1 MQVAKQLILDNL
13 TALYPKEEIE
23 SITRLIFENVLGLSP
38 LQIHLKRQETISSAN
53 LAQIKEIIRRLVQ
66 FEPIQYIF
74 GACEF
79 YGLPFKVTPAVLIP
93 RPETEELV
101 DWIITDYA
109 KLKPLILDIGTGS
122 GCIPITLVRNLSE
135 SAADAWDVSPEALLV
150 AQENALNND
159 VTIAFSCIDILRL
172 QTDPAPKKYDLIV
185 SNPPYV
191 TLSELPLMHK
201 NVTDFEPHLALFVSD
216 NDPLVFYRTIA
227 EFAYNHLTRG
237 GHLYFEI
244 NEQYGTELSTLLA
257 AKGFVN
263 VTLKTDL
270 QQKQRM
276 IRSQKG

>member
-1 MQVAKQLILDNL
+1 MLVAKQFIHDKL
-13 TALYPKEEIE
+13 TPLYPKEEIE

-38 LQIHLKRQETISSAN
+38 LQIHLNWQETISSAN
-53 LAQIKEIIRRLVQ
+53 LAQITEIISRLVQ

-74 GACEF
+74 GSTEF

-109 KLKPLILDIGTGS
+109 KLRPIILDIGTGS
-122 GCIPITLVRNLSE
+122 GCISITLVKNLPE

-150 AQENALNND
+150 AQENARNND
-159 VTIAFSCIDILRL
+159 VTIAFSCIDILGME
-172 QTDPAPKKYDLIV
+172 TYPATKKYDLIV

-191 TLSELPLMHK
+191 TRSEQPLMHK
-201 NVTDFEPHLALFVSD
+201 NVTDFEPHLALFVTDS
-216 NDPLVFYRTIA
+216 DPLLFYRTIA
-227 EFAYNHLTRG
+227 EFAFNHLTKG

-244 NEQYGTELSTLLA
+244 NEQYGTELSTLLV

-263 VTLKTDL
+263 VTLRTDL

-276 IRSQKG
+276 IRCQKG

>member
-53 LAQIKEIIRRLVQ
+53 LAQIKEIISRLVQ

-122 GCIPITLVRNLSE
+122 GCIPITLVKNLPE
-135 SAADAWDVSPEALLV
+135 AAADAWDISSEALLV

-172 QTDPAPKKYDLIV
+172 QTDPATKKYNLIV

-227 EFAYNHLTRG
+227 EFAYNHLATG

-244 NEQYGTELSTLLA
+244 NEQFGTQVSTLLT

-276 IRSQKG
+276 IRCQKK